1 MQWVFFFLA
10 VLLNWWCLTVI
21 SLWQEYCSNTYNIV
35 SLWKS
40 LNGWCAICI
49 MPVFGSVVVDLQ
61 LVITF
66 IKIIIL
72 CVYKMV
78 FMPLVCACV
87 WIVSMCEDDITI
99 SAIMKRKVASCEIKP
114 VIPGQDLKHCPV
126 CFMTWSCKSWVAR
139 VEQMGREQKLWSFV
153 VSRWPDKK
161 SFVFGGTEY
170 ISCFGRMWASDCE
183 PFSTWCTPIKV
194 YPDWRALA
202 EPGNRE
208 VAEKQNYIVSPLKYI
223 LVVERLFMQRK
234 KQNLIAKSLKYW
246 LNKRLSC

>member
-1 MQWVFFFLA
+1 MLPHGDFIVTGILQQHLQYCV
-10 VLLNWWCLTVI
+10 TVKE
-21 SLWQEYCSNTYNIV
+21 LKW
-35 SLWKS
+35 
-40 LNGWCAICI
+40 
-49 MPVFGSVVVDLQ
+49 
-61 LVITF
+61 
-66 IKIIIL
+66 
-72 CVYKMV
+72 
-78 FMPLVCACV
+78 LVCYLHYARVRICCCGPTASHNIHKNHHPVRLQNGFHAPCVCVCV

-139 VEQMGREQKLWSFV
+139 VEQMGREQKLWSFI